1 MVAYNK
7 FNNFVQDIAQGV
19 HHLQSDALTYALCPS
34 TSPPVAT
41 NSVLANIT
49 QVANYTNLS
58 PRVPTI
64 TSCVQTGGLLKLI
77 LQNLTLTQSVTAQTQ
92 GFEFVVLYNATP
104 VNGNLI
110 AWWDYGSSVTLQIN
124 DTFAI
129 QPDQTNGILQ
139 IQ

>member
-7 FNNFVQDIAQGV
+7 FYNFVQDIAQGV
-19 HHLQSDALTYALCPS
+19 HHLQSDALTYALCP
-34 TSPPVAT
+34 TASPPVAT

-49 QVANYTNLS
+49 QIANYTNMS

-77 LQNLTLTQSVTAQTQ
+77 LAYLTLTQSTTSSAP
-92 GFEFVVLYNATP
+92 FEFVVLYNATP
-104 VNGNLI
+104 GAGPLI
-110 AWWDYGSSVTLQIN
+110 SWWDYGSAVTLAPN

>member
-7 FNNFVQDIAQGV
+7 FYNFVQDIAQGV
-19 HHLQSDALTYALCPS
+19 HHLQSDALTYAL
-34 TSPPVAT
+34 TATANPPVAT
-41 NSVLANIT
+41 NTVLANIT
-49 QVANYTNLS
+49 QIAYTNLS

-77 LQNLTLTQSVTAQTQ
+77 LANLTLTQSTTSSAA
-92 GFEFVVLYNATP
+92 FEFVVLYNATP
-104 VNGNLI
+104 GAGPLI
-110 AWWDYGSSVTLQIN
+110 SWWDYGSAVTLAPN

>member
-7 FNNFVQDIAQGV
+7 FYNFVQDIAQGV
-19 HHLQSDALTYALCPS
+19 HHLQSDALTYAL
-34 TSPPVAT
+34 TATANPPVAT

-49 QVANYTNLS
+49 QIAYTNLS

-64 TSCVQTGGLLKLI
+64 TSCLQTGGLLKLI
-77 LQNLTLTQSVTAQTQ
+77 IANLTLTQSTTTSAFFQY
-92 GFEFVVLYNATP
+92 VVFYNATP
-104 VNGNLI
+104 GAGPLI
-110 AWWDYGSSVTLQIN
+110 SWWDYGSSIQLQPN

>member
-7 FNNFVQDIAQGV
+7 FQPFVQDIAQGV
-19 HHLQSDALTYALCPS
+19 HNLATNALTYALTNTTPA
-34 TSPPVAT
+34 AT
-41 NSVLANIT
+41 NGVLSNIT
-49 QVANYTNLS
+49 QIAYTNMS

-64 TSCVQTGGLLKLI
+64 ASCTQTGGLLKLI
-77 LQNLTLTQSVTAQTQ
+77 INNLTLSQSTTSSAFFQY
-92 GFEFVVLYNATP
+92 VVFYNATP

-110 AWWDYGSSVTLQIN
+110 SWWDYGSSIQLLAG

-129 QPDQTNGILQ
+129 QPDAANGILQ

>member
-7 FNNFVQDIAQGV
+7 FNQFVQDIAQKQ
-19 HHLQSDALTYALCPS
+19 HNLSSDALTYAL
-34 TSPPVAT
+34 TAT
-41 NSVLANIT
+41 LPTAANTVIANIT
-49 QVANYTNLS
+49 QIAYTNMS

-64 TSCVQTGGLLKLI
+64 TSCLQTGGLLKLI
-77 LQNLTLTQSVTAQTQ
+77 IANLTLTQSTTSSAA
-92 GFEFVVLYNATP
+92 FEYVVFYNATP
-104 VNGNLI
+104 AAGPLI
-110 AWWDYGSSVTLQIN
+110 SWWDYGSSVTLAAN

>member
-7 FNNFVQDIAQGV
+7 FFNFVQDIAQGV
-19 HHLQSDALTYALCPS
+19 HHLQSDALTYAL
-34 TSPPVAT
+34 TATANPPVAT

-49 QVANYTNLS
+49 QIAYTNLS

-77 LQNLTLTQSVTAQTQ
+77 LANLTLTQSTTSSAA
-92 GFEFVVLYNATP
+92 FEFVVLYNATP
-104 VNGNLI
+104 GAGPLI
-110 AWWDYGSSVTLQIN
+110 SWWDYGSAVTLAPN

>member
-7 FNNFVQDIAQGV
+7 FNQFVQDIAQKQ
-19 HHLQSDALTYALCPS
+19 HNLSSDALTYALTNTVPS
-34 TSPPVAT
+34 AANTVI
-41 NSVLANIT
+41 ANIT
-49 QVANYTNLS
+49 QIAYTNLS

-64 TSCVQTGGLLKLI
+64 TSCLQTGGLLKLI
-77 LQNLTLTQSVTAQTQ
+77 IANLTLTQSTTTSAFFQY
-92 GFEFVVLYNATP
+92 VVFYNATP
-104 VNGNLI
+104 GAGPLI
-110 AWWDYGSSVTLQIN
+110 SWWDYGSSIQLQPN